1 MDKKELMLTALQ
13 QRVGE
18 LAAGY
23 EMQMA
28 TFRAEITMLM
38 EENDKL
44 KEELEDKKPHA

>member
-28 TFRAEITMLM
+28 TFRAEITILI

-44 KEELEDKKPHA
+44 KEELKGEKSDA